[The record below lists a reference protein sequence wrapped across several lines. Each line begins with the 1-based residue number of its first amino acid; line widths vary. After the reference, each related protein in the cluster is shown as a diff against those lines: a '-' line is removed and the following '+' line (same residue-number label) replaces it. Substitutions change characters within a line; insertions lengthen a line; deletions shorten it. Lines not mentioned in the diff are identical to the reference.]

1 MSCLTVNT
9 QVTKNVVTPV
19 IKVENIVKSDCKS
32 DAKIDA
38 KSDVNN
44 GVGSDVKV
52 QYSEENPYAKVK
64 DDVKDD
70 AKIEK
75 NDNVSN
81 LILQFILNDL
91 ETNNGI
97 ILLSIDELK
106 KVLKVLCHCDDVII
120 EVVPPNEK
128 DISCCSSTFD
138 DALMNELVVKKILL
152 KYNDKEC
159 LENFKMHYNEIK
171 ILTESYKVDI
181 GHVKNV
187 IEV

>member
-1 MSCLTVNT
+1 MSAMISLNRLKNDNKSEISQNVSININNNNNNDNDT
-9 QVTKNVVTPV
+9 QK
-19 IKVENIVKSDCKS
+19 
-32 DAKIDA
+32 
-38 KSDVNN
+38 
-44 GVGSDVKV
+44 DVKV
-52 QYSEENPYAKVK
+52 QYSEKNPYT
-64 DDVKDD
+64 DVKEDD
-70 AKIEK
+70 KINA

-91 ETNNGI
+91 EINDGI

-128 DISCCSSTFD
+128 DVSCCSYISD
-138 DALMNELVVKKILL
+138 DVLMHELVVKKILL

-171 ILTESYKVDI
+171 ILTEFYKVDI
-181 GHVKNV
+181 GHVKNN
-187 IEV
+187 E